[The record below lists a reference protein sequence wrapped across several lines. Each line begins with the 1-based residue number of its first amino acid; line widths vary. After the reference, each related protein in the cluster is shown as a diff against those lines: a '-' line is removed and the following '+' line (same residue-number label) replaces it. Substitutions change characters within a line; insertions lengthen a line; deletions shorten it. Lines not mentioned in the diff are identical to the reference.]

1 MNYKLSIWSRGIKL
15 RWGGSAKRKKIPQTF
30 WPPVNCLSMASIEW
44 TDTGR
49 SYSPD
54 YQGLL
59 SSLIMRHCV
68 LHTFVPLT
76 VQAMYELLYSV
87 FTIIKCRAYYVQIY
101 FKLIKWAPSN
111 SVFIVKKKSQIIKR
125 PGSGPHF
132 LIWKILAFYN
142 TGVLDLLWRWIAVF
156 EFIHYPY
163 FKK

>member
-76 VQAMYELLYSV
+76 VQAIQCV
-87 FTIIKCRAYYVQIY
+87 IIKCRAYYVQIY

-111 SVFIVKKKSQIIKR
+111 SVFIVKKKITNNKKTWF
-125 PGSGPHF
+125 GPPF
-132 LIWKILAFYN
+132 FDLENLSILQYRCIRFTMEMN
-142 TGVLDLLWRWIAVF
+142 RCFWI
-156 EFIHYPY
+156 YSLSL
-163 FKK
+163 FKKVKP